1 VIDHRRTQGRASRA
15 IAVSCLL
22 LASALVVGCGGGG
35 GSRVQ
40 DADRDSVAD
49 AQDCAPND
57 PAASRLLSFQSEDK
71 DSDGHFVSTTGQVCA
86 GSTLPSRYAAG
97 PVVGNPDCD
106 DAVAT
111 RWQLLTHASRDA
123 DADGHTVASAGQL
136 CSGANLPTGYLAAAS
151 VPPEDCNDGSATTW
165 RLMTVWS
172 DADGDGVGTGHGTVA
187 CIGNGAASGFS
198 LLGYDPLDEPT
209 DPNAPGITNVE
220 LPSWLL
226 TTPGF

>member
-1 VIDHRRTQGRASRA
+1 M
-15 IAVSCLL
+15 SCLL
-22 LASALVVGCGGGG
+22 LANALVVGCGGGG

-57 PAASRLLSFQSEDK
+57 AAASRLLSFQSEDK

-106 DAVAT
+106 DAAAT

-123 DADGHTVASAGQL
+123 DADGHTVASAGQV

-151 VPPEDCNDGSATTW
+151 VPPEDCNDASATTW
-165 RLMTVWS
+165 RSMTVGPN
-172 DADGDGVGTGHGTVA
+172 ADGDAVGAGRSTVA
-187 CIGNGAASGFS
+187 CVGNGAAPGFS
-198 LLGYDPLDEPT
+198 LLGYDPLDDPT
-209 DPNAPGITNVE
+209 DPGAAGISSIE
-220 LPSWLL
+220 LAAWQL
-226 TTPGF
+226 TPES